1 MTGERGERGSLAL
14 APESPV
20 ALASHCA
27 QTELQGFCEAHT
39 GSLCPISAPRTV
51 WGGHGAGTRSSRQRK
66 PGGMGGCP
74 HREECAWGGPPSTS
88 QKGCGGAGG
97 RGCRLTQRLPLGVGS
112 GHAPVARAAWQG
124 GPTLPRTPYGPCR
137 RSGCTAAA
145 GPPDCSPSYRAPGRQ
160 EKVFGAGLPL
170 AKVPAALTGAQWP
183 TQRAG
188 GQSGYVGGGTRT
200 LSGPHNL
207 ACRMGASALTR
218 SCWGMKG
225 ALPGSPAAAPDGTLP
240 QGGGRGR
247 KTQWFLNSRRPQ
259 AW

>member
-74 HREECAWGGPPSTS
+74 HRVECAWGGPSSTS

-97 RGCRLTQRLPLGVGS
+97 RGRRLTQRLPLGVGR
-112 GHAPVARAAWQG
+112 GHAPVAQAAGRA
-124 GPTLPRTPYGPCR
+124 GPRYLGHLMDPAVGLAALQQLGRQAAVLPIEFLEDKRRRLAQACPLPR
-137 RSGCTAAA
+137 SL
-145 GPPDCSPSYRAPGRQ
+145 PP
-160 EKVFGAGLPL
+160 
-170 AKVPAALTGAQWP
+170 
-183 TQRAG
+183 
-188 GQSGYVGGGTRT
+188 
-200 LSGPHNL
+200 
-207 ACRMGASALTR
+207 
-218 SCWGMKG
+218 
-225 ALPGSPAAAPDGTLP
+225 
-240 QGGGRGR
+240 
-247 KTQWFLNSRRPQ
+247 
-259 AW
+259 